1 MKILFFILLNF
12 IGIVSNGNPEN
23 GNELQI
29 NFRHFVGSDS
39 LIFKTKEYVNEL
51 GQKYTVTKFKY
62 YISNIQLIN
71 DSGKVFS
78 SEEYFLINEDE
89 PQSKGFSVKDVPPG
103 NYKTLS
109 FIIGVD
115 SLRNCSG
122 LQEGALDPIKG
133 MFWAWNTGYIFLK
146 LEGASE
152 SSTAQGGIF
161 EYHIGGF
168 KEPVNAIRKI
178 SLEMDSLI
186 FADEVPDSKKIFIK
200 ADISQILKQPVSI
213 DFSTM
218 PVVSDMTNA
227 ELVANNYSDMFSLIK
242 EK

>member
-1 MKILFFILLNF
+1 MRIVFFILLNF

-186 FADEVPDSKKIFIK
+186 FSDEVPDSKKIFIK

>member
-1 MKILFFILLNF
+1 MRILFFILLNF
-12 IGIVSNGNPEN
+12 IGSVSYANPEN

-29 NFRHFVGSDS
+29 NFRHFVGNDT
-39 LIFKTKEYVNEL
+39 LVFKSKEYVNEL

-62 YISNIQLIN
+62 YVSNIQLTN

-78 SEEYFLINEDE
+78 SEEYFLINEDDV
-89 PQSKGFSVKDVPPG
+89 QSKGMSIRNIPPG

-109 FIIGVD
+109 FILGVD

-168 KEPVNAIRKI
+168 KEPANAIRKI
-178 SLEMDSLI
+178 SLEIEPLT
-186 FADEVPDSKKIFIK
+186 
-200 ADISQILKQPVSI
+200 
-213 DFSTM
+213 FS
-218 PVVSDMTNA
+218 
-227 ELVANNYSDMFSLIK
+227 E
-242 EK
+242 

>member
-186 FADEVPDSKKIFIK
+186 FSDEVPDSKKIFIK

-213 DFSTM
+213 DVSTM

>member
-1 MKILFFILLNF
+1 MRILFFILLNF
-12 IGIVSNGNPEN
+12 IGSVSNANPEN

-29 NFRHFVGSDS
+29 NFRHFVGNDT
-39 LIFKTKEYVNEL
+39 LVFKSKEYVNEL

-62 YISNIQLIN
+62 YVSNIQLTS

-78 SEEYFLINEDE
+78 SEEYYLINEDDV
-89 PQSKGFSVKDVPPG
+89 QSKGMTIGDIPPG

-109 FIIGVD
+109 FTLGVD

-122 LQEGALDPIKG
+122 IQEGALDPIKG

-146 LEGASE
+146 LEGTSE
-152 SSTAQGGIF
+152 ASTAQSGIF

-168 KEPVNAIRKI
+168 KEPANAIRKI
-178 SLEMDSLI
+178 SLEIEPLTFSE
-186 FADEVPDSKKIFIK
+186 EVPEAKIIFIK

-213 DFSTM
+213 DFSAM
-218 PVVSDMTNA
+218 PVVTDMTNA
-227 ELVANNYSDMFSLIK
+227 ELVATNYSDMFSMIK

>member
-1 MKILFFILLNF
+1 MRILFFILLNF
-12 IGIVSNGNPEN
+12 IGPVSYANPEN

-29 NFRHFVGSDS
+29 NFRHFVGNDT
-39 LIFKTKEYVNEL
+39 LVFKSKEYVNEL

-62 YISNIQLIN
+62 YVSNIQLTN

-78 SEEYFLINEDE
+78 SDEYFLINEDDV
-89 PQSKGFSVKDVPPG
+89 QSKGMSIRNIPPG
-103 NYKTLS
+103 NYKSLT
-109 FIIGVD
+109 FILGVD

-168 KEPVNAIRKI
+168 KEPANSIRKI
-178 SLEMDSLI
+178 SLEIEPLTFS
-186 FADEVPDSKKIFIK
+186 DEVPDSKRIFLK

>member
-122 LQEGALDPIKG
+122 LQEGALDPVKG

-146 LEGASE
+146 LEGTSE

>member
-1 MKILFFILLNF
+1 MRIVFFILLNF

>member
-1 MKILFFILLNF
+1 MRILLFIFLNF
-12 IGIVSNGNPEN
+12 IGSVSNANPEN

-29 NFRHFVGSDS
+29 NFRHFVGEDS
-39 LIFKTKEYVNEL
+39 LVFKTKEYVNEL

-62 YISNIQLIN
+62 YVSNIQLTD

-78 SEEYFLINEDE
+78 SEEYFLINEDDV
-89 PQSKGFSVKDVPPG
+89 QSKGMSIRNIPPG

-109 FIIGVD
+109 FILGVD

-152 SSTAQGGIF
+152 TSTAQGGIF

-168 KEPVNAIRKI
+168 KEPANAIRKI
-178 SLEMDSLI
+178 SLEIEPLI
-186 FADEVPDSKKIFIK
+186 FSEEVPDSKRIFIK

-227 ELVANNYSDMFSLIK
+227 ELVADNYSDMFSLIK

>member
-186 FADEVPDSKKIFIK
+186 FSDEVPDSKKIFIK